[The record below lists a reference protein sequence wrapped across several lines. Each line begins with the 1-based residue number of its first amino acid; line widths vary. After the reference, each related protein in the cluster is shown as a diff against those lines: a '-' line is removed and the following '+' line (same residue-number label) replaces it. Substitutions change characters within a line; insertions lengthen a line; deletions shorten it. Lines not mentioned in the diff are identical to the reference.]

1 MNADAESDTMMCC
14 AACGTPEELVDDV
27 KLKDCS
33 ACKLV
38 RYCGV
43 QCQKDHRPQHKRDC
57 KKRAAELR
65 DEILFKQPEISH
77 RGGCPIC
84 CLPLPI
90 DATESTICHVA
101 AKRSVMDVNMPIR

>member
-14 AACGTPEELVDDV
+14 AACGTPEVDDV

-43 QCQKDHRPQHKRDC
+43 KCQKDHRLGHSTNETARRERLNYVTKFYSSSLKSAIAVVAPFVVCR
-57 KKRAAELR
+57 
-65 DEILFKQPEISH
+65 
-77 RGGCPIC
+77 CP
-84 CLPLPI
+84 LMQRNLL
-90 DATESTICHVA
+90 
-101 AKRSVMDVNMPIR
+101 